1 MNPERKLLNLI
12 LDGRQDSFQR
22 FLVNVDVIINK

>member
-12 LDGRQDSFQR
+12 LDGCQDSFQR